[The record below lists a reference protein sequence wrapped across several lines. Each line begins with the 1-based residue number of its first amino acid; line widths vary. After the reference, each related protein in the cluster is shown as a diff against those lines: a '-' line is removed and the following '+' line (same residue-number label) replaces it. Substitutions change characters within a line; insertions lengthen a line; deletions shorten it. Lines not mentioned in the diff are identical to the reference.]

1 MKKIITG
8 FVFILLA
15 TSSWANELYVS
26 QIGDNLQLDITQT
39 GSGNAIGTSIT
50 DMVLEG
56 DDMTF
61 AITQVGNSNTIVAT
75 IKGDAYTGTWDFT
88 GNSNA
93 IDLQC
98 SAAVTGNCDA
108 VTMVLTVNGDTNTF
122 DFDIGNIN
130 DAISANVTFTVDGDN
145 NVIESSI
152 NGANAVLNVTVDN
165 TASLVAGGVSN
176 SATTLGNT
184 ALSASGNGNI
194 IDVEQNGDGSGVGH
208 SVTLDITGG
217 GSTYNI
223 IQDSSLTDQ
232 VINGTFVGDNQH
244 VNIHQSN

>member
-1 MKKIITG
+1 MG
-8 FVFILLA
+8 VVFYLLA
-15 TSSWANELYVS
+15 SGSWANELYVS
-26 QIGDNLQLDITQT
+26 QIGDSLQLDITQT
-39 GSGNAIGTSIT
+39 GSGNSIGTSSL

-61 AITQVGNSNTIVAT
+61 AITQIGDSNTIVAT
-75 IKGDAYTGTWDFT
+75 IKGDTYTGTWDFA

-98 SAAVTGNCDA
+98 SAAGAANCEA
-108 VTMVLTVNGDTNTF
+108 VTMLLTVNGDSNTF

-130 DAISANVTFTVDGDN
+130 DGSSANVTFTVDGDN

-152 NGANAVLNVTVDN
+152 NGTNAVLNVTIDN
-165 TASLVAGGVSN
+165 TTSLASGGVSN

-184 ALSASGNGNI
+184 SLSASGSGNI
-194 IDVEQNGDGSGVGH
+194 LDVEQNGDGAGGGH

-217 GSTYNI
+217 GNTYNI
-223 IQDSSLTDQ
+223 IQDSNLTDQ
-232 VINGTFVGDNQH
+232 TINGTFVGDNQQ
-244 VNIHQSN
+244 VNIYQSN

>member
-1 MKKIITG
+1 MKKILIG
-8 FVFILLA
+8 VIFSLLA
-15 TSSWANELYVS
+15 TGSWANELYVA
-26 QIGDNLQLDITQT
+26 QIGDGLQLDITQT
-39 GSGNAIGTSIT
+39 GSGNAIGTSSA

-61 AITQVGNSNTIVAT
+61 SITQIGDSNTIVAT
-75 IKGDAYTGTWDFT
+75 IKGDTYTGTWDFT

-98 SAAVTGNCDA
+98 SAAGAANCDA
-108 VTMVLTVNGDTNTF
+108 VTMLLTVNGDSNTF
-122 DFDIGNIN
+122 DFDIGNVN
-130 DAISANVTFTVDGDN
+130 DASSANVTFTVDGDN

-152 NGANAVLNVTVDN
+152 NGTNAVLNVTIDN
-165 TASLVAGGVSN
+165 TTSLAAGGVSN

-184 ALSASGNGNI
+184 ALSASGSGNI

-223 IQDSSLTDQ
+223 IQDSNLTDQ
-232 VINGTFVGDNQH
+232 VINGTFIGDNQH

>member
-1 MKKIITG
+1 MKKILWAIP
-8 FVFILLA
+8 FVLLTA
-15 TSSWANELYVS
+15 GSYANELYVA
-26 QIGDNLQLDITQT
+26 QIGDGLQLDLTQT
-39 GSGNAIGTSIT
+39 GSGNSVGTSSL

-61 AITQVGNSNTIVAT
+61 SITQIGDSNTVVAT
-75 IKGDAYTGTWDFT
+75 IKGDTYTGTWDFT

-98 SAAVTGNCDA
+98 SPTGISNCNAA
-108 VTMVLTVNGDTNTF
+108 TMLLTVNGDLNTF
-122 DFDIGNIN
+122 DFDIGTVN
-130 DAISANVTFTVDGDN
+130 DASSSNVTFTVDGDN

-152 NGANAVLNVTVDN
+152 DGTNAVLNITIDN
-165 TASLVAGGVSN
+165 TTSLAAGGVTN

-184 ALSASGNGNI
+184 ALSASGSGNI

-223 IQDSSLTDQ
+223 IQDSNLTDQ
-232 VINGTFVGDNQH
+232 VINGTFIGDNQH

>member
-1 MKKIITG
+1 MKKI
-8 FVFILLA
+8 LLGLVPLFMT
-15 TSSWANELYVS
+15 TSLWANELYVS
-26 QIGDNLQLDITQT
+26 QIGDGLQLDITQT
-39 GSGNAIGTSIT
+39 GSGNTIGTSLA

-61 AITQVGNSNTIVAT
+61 AITQVGDGNSIVAT
-75 IKGDAYTGTWDFT
+75 IKGATYTGTWDFT

-98 SAAVTGNCDA
+98 SAAGAANCDT
-108 VTMVLTVNGDTNTF
+108 VTMLLTVNGDSNIF
-122 DFDIGNIN
+122 DFDIGDVN
-130 DAISANVTFTVDGDN
+130 DASSANVTFTVDGDN

-152 NGANAVLNVTVDN
+152 NGANAVLNVIIDN
-165 TASLVAGGVSN
+165 TTSLASGGVTN

-184 ALSASGNGNI
+184 ALTASGSGNI
-194 IDVEQNGDGSGVGH
+194 VDVEQNGDGSGVGH

-223 IQDSSLTDQ
+223 IQDSNLTDQ
-232 VINGTFVGDNQH
+232 VIEGTFVGDNQN
-244 VNIHQSN
+244 VNIYQSN

>member
-1 MKKIITG
+1 MKKILLG
-8 FVFILLA
+8 AILILA
-15 TSSWANELYVS
+15 TSSLFANELYVA
-26 QIGDNLQLDITQT
+26 QIGDSLQLDITQT
-39 GSGNAIGTSIT
+39 GSGNTIGASTA

-61 AITQVGNSNTIVAT
+61 AITQIGDSNSIVAT
-75 IKGDAYTGTWDFT
+75 IKGDTYTGTWDFT

-98 SAAVTGNCDA
+98 SAAGAANCEA
-108 VTMVLTVNGDTNTF
+108 VTMLLTVNGDSNTF
-122 DFDIGNIN
+122 DFDIGNVN
-130 DAISANVTFTVDGDN
+130 DASSANVTFTVDGDN

-152 NGANAVLNVTVDN
+152 NGANAVLNVTIDN
-165 TASLVAGGVSN
+165 TTSLVSGGVTN

-184 ALSASGNGNI
+184 ALTASGSGNI

-232 VINGTFVGDNQH
+232 VIEGTFVGDNQH

>member
-1 MKKIITG
+1 MKKILWAIP
-8 FVFILLA
+8 FVLA
-15 TSSWANELYVS
+15 TSSLLANELYVA
-26 QIGDNLQLDITQT
+26 QIGDGLQLDITQT
-39 GSGNAIGTSIT
+39 GSGNTIGTSTT
-50 DMVLEG
+50 DMILEG

-61 AITQVGNSNTIVAT
+61 AITQVGDSNSIVAT
-75 IKGDAYTGTWDFT
+75 IKGDTYTGTWDFT

-98 SAAVTGNCDA
+98 SAAGAANCEA
-108 VTMVLTVNGDTNTF
+108 VTMLLTVNGDSNTF
-122 DFDIGNIN
+122 DFDIGNVN
-130 DAISANVTFTVDGDN
+130 DASSANVTFTVDGDN

-152 NGANAVLNVTVDN
+152 NGANAVLNITIDN
-165 TASLVAGGVSN
+165 TTSLVSGGVTN

-184 ALSASGNGNI
+184 SLTASGSGNI

-223 IQDSSLTDQ
+223 IQDSNLTDQ
-232 VINGTFVGDNQH
+232 TINGTFIGDNQH

>member
-1 MKKIITG
+1 MKKILLIAS
-8 FVFILLA
+8 FILA
-15 TSSWANELYVS
+15 TSSLLANELYVA
-26 QIGDNLQLDITQT
+26 QIGDGLQLDITQT
-39 GSGNAIGTSIT
+39 GSGNTIGTSLA
-50 DMVLEG
+50 DMVLQG

-61 AITQVGNSNTIVAT
+61 AITQIGDSNTIAAT
-75 IKGDAYTGTWDFT
+75 IKGATYTGTWDFT

-98 SAAVTGNCDA
+98 SAAGAANCDA
-108 VTMVLTVNGDTNTF
+108 VTMLLTVNGDSNTF
-122 DFDIGNIN
+122 DFDIGNVN
-130 DAISANVTFTVDGDN
+130 DASSSNITFTVDGDN

-152 NGANAVLNVTVDN
+152 NGTNAVLNVTIDN
-165 TASLVAGGVSN
+165 TASLVAGGVNN

-184 ALSASGNGNI
+184 ALSASGSGNI

-232 VINGTFVGDNQH
+232 TINGTFIGDNQH